1 MILYY
6 RRLVSEHS
14 RIYAFQRALEACVH
28 PGDVVC
34 EIGAGLGTYSFLASQ
49 AGASRVYAIEE
60 GPVIDIAKK
69 LYDANSKDLGTIE
82 FIHQHST
89 LVVLPE
95 KVDIVIYEN
104 FGSLGLTPVAGCI
117 LEDAFERFL
126 KPGGTFVPNGMKLY
140 LAAIQA
146 DTLWGET
153 IKCLNEN
160 DERVLGLDYSLLRH
174 LAVNE
179 RIQTSYGP
187 DVLLCDP
194 LIVHSLNLNECQE
207 LFFSHELEI
216 EMIQPGI
223 LHGFGCWTDFD
234 FPGGYTYSQVYNK
247 SATYARSFFPMPKP
261 VAVQPGESVHMH
273 LSVMKKPFP
282 DYTCTWWG
290 EVMDRKG
297 KIKTKW
303 KSSTLHLLPFQS
315 NDINLPKSFDAGYHP
330 KLNKEGHIRKFILE
344 QMNGS
349 ITIDTIAHKVIDQF
363 PDEFPSFA
371 EAFTRV
377 IRIVKKCAI

>member
-14 RIYAFQRALEACVH
+14 RIDTFQRALETCAR
-28 PGDVVC
+28 PGDTVC
-34 EIGAGLGTYSFLASQ
+34 EIGAGLGTYSFLASR

-69 LYDANSKDLGTIE
+69 LYAANREDLGTIE
-82 FIHQHST
+82 FINQHST
-89 LVVLPE
+89 LVELPE

-104 FGSLGLTPVAGCI
+104 FGSLGLTPVTETV
-117 LEDAFERFL
+117 LKDAFQRFL
-126 KPGGTFVPNGMKLY
+126 KPGGTFVPNGTRLY

-146 DTLWGET
+146 DNIWGET
-153 IKCLNEN
+153 IACLNEDN
-160 DERVLGLDYSLLRH
+160 EKVMELNYSLLRH

-179 RIQTSYGP
+179 RIQTSQEP
-187 DVLLCDP
+187 DALLCQP

-207 LFFSHELEI
+207 LSFSHELEI
-216 EMIQPGI
+216 KIIQHGI
-223 LHGFGCWTDFD
+223 LHGFGCWTDFN
-234 FPGGYTYSQVYNK
+234 FPGGHTYSQAYNK
-247 SATYARSFFPMPKP
+247 PATYSRSFFPMPHP

-273 LSVMKKPFP
+273 LSVMKKPLP

-290 EVMDRKG
+290 EVVDRKG
-297 KIKTKW
+297 KVKTKW

-315 NDINLPKSFDAGYHP
+315 HDINLPKSFDGGYHP
-330 KLNKEGHIRKFILE
+330 YLNKEGYIRKFILE

-349 ITIDTIAHKVIDQF
+349 ITIDTIANKVIEQF
-363 PDEFPSFA
+363 PDEFPSFG

-377 IRIVKKCAI
+377 ARIVKKCAI